1 MNRIELVRYI
11 ISMVQNGDY
20 VCGHSIFD
28 GRGNPINIVN
38 KILNDGLIIEDA
50 SRGLA
55 HTSRMFEYEFKE
67 CLENF
72 TDLCVNSSGFL
83 IILAI
88 PKELLENYESRYFY
102 SCDSSSIVLEFTG
115 ENSKCYKDAYGNP
128 TKIAKL
134 SPMYIL
140 GYFDVKRDI
149 FIKNTDY
156 AFDTY
161 KKSKNISNLKATL
174 DDKYEKML
182 INSQYYLE
190 KRP

>member
-28 GRGNPINIVN
+28 GRGISINIVN
-38 KILNDGLIIEDA
+38 KILDDGLIIEDS

-55 HTSRMFEYEFKE
+55 HTSRMFESEFKE
-67 CLENF
+67 CLEDL

-83 IILAI
+83 IIIAI

-102 SCDSSSIVLEFTG
+102 SCDRSSIVLEFTG
-115 ENSKCYKDAYGNP
+115 EDSKYYKDVYGNP

-134 SPMYIL
+134 SPIYIL
-140 GYFDVKRDI
+140 GYYDVKRNI
-149 FIKNTDY
+149 FIKNTNY

-161 KKSKNISNLKATL
+161 EKSKNISNLKTAL

-182 INSQYYLE
+182 RNSQYYLE